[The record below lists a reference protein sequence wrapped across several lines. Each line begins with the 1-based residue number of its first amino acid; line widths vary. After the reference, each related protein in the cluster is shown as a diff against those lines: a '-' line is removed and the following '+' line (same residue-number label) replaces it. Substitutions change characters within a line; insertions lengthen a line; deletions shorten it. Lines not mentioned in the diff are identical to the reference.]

1 MGNRTYIVLS
11 ACLALAAAPALAG
24 ECREDTLWLRGDWG
38 TARFHVTVADDAGE
52 RATGLMNV
60 RQMASSTGMLFAYE
74 REQPVAFWMK
84 NTFLPLDMIFADASG
99 RVVKVHSDAVPH
111 DETPIPSGQ
120 PTQYVLEINAGLS
133 RRLGIAPGSE
143 MQHPAIETPAWPC
156 E

>member
-1 MGNRTYIVLS
+1 MGSRTYTL
-11 ACLALAAAPALAG
+11 LTALAVVTAAPVWAA

-38 TARFHVTVADDAGE
+38 SARFRVSVADDAQE
-52 RATGLMNV
+52 RAQGLMNV
-60 RQMASSTGMLFAYE
+60 QQMPSSTGMLFAYQ

-99 RVVKVHSDAVPH
+99 TVVHVHPDAVPH

-120 PTQYVLEINAGLS
+120 PAQYVLEINAGLS
-133 RRLGIAPGSE
+133 AQLGIAPGSLI
-143 MQHPAIETPAWPC
+143 QHPAIETPAWPC